1 MSGRELD
8 GMGGGTVGGLLAR
21 RAAAI
26 PDKAAVITP
35 HAELTYGELDSVA
48 TRIASG
54 LQDLG
59 LVKGDAVAVFLRN
72 RIEWV
77 TTWLGTARGGFVCV
91 PVNTAYKAS
100 FLLHALSLTK
110 SRVIVTESLLLPAVV
125 AELADLP
132 HLEWVV
138 LVDDAAETT
147 DPVKVISYR
156 ELLDRGDPTARLA
169 EVTPTD
175 IAGIALTSG
184 TTGKSKGVVMPHYQ
198 AVVAARENVE
208 SMGTTSRDRLYTCLP
223 MFHGAAQL
231 NMCLHNIYAGAT
243 IVLAEKF
250 SASRFWDEMRSYD
263 ITMFNALGSMLP
275 MLLAQPPS
283 ERDRDHWV
291 RRIFAA
297 PAPPDVLMP
306 FEDRFDVHVVEGYG
320 LTEIKNVT
328 YNPIETRKIGSIG
341 KPSNTTELQI
351 QGPTGERLP
360 VGEVGEIVYR
370 PKVPNVMFT
379 HYVDD
384 VEATLS
390 TMRNMW
396 WRTGD
401 LGYVD
406 ADGFYY
412 FVDRQ
417 KDALRRRGENI
428 SSYEVEAVLMSFP
441 GVLESAAVGT
451 PSDLGEDE
459 VLAVIETDDVD
470 AFDVEGLF
478 HHCDQRLPH
487 FMVPRFYRVVSTLP
501 RTPTGKIQKGV
512 LRSDGREGAGRS
524 WDSWE
529 AGLRPT
535 RHT

>member
-1 MSGRELD
+1 MSGRELID
-8 GMGGGTVGGLLAR
+8 VGGGTVGGLLAR
-21 RAAAI
+21 RASAN
-26 PDKAAVITP
+26 PGKTAVITP
-35 HAELTYGELDSVA
+35 QAELSYGELDAIATEVA
-48 TRIASG
+48 SS
-54 LQDLG
+54 LQALG
-59 LVKGDAVAVFLRN
+59 LVKGDAVAIFLRN
-72 RIEWV
+72 RIEWI

-100 FLLHALSLTK
+100 FLLHALKLTK
-110 SRVIVTESLLLPAVV
+110 ARVVVTEALLVPAVV
-125 AELADLP
+125 AELGDLP
-132 HLEWVV
+132 HLRWVV
-138 LVDDAAETT
+138 VVDETSEESGA
-147 DPVKVISYR
+147 VELLSYR
-156 ELLDRGDPTARLA
+156 QLLDRADATAPA
-169 EVTPTD
+169 VDVSPSD

-184 TTGKSKGVVMPHYQ
+184 TTGKSKGVVMPHYL

-231 NMCLHNIYAGAT
+231 NMCLHSIYAGAT
-243 IVLAEKF
+243 IVLAERF
-250 SASRFWDEMRSYD
+250 SASRFWDEMRTHD
-263 ITMFNALGSMLP
+263 ITMFNALGSILP
-275 MLLAQPPS
+275 MLLAQPPA
-283 ERDRDHWV
+283 EGDRDHRV

-328 YNPIETRKIGSIG
+328 YNPIESRKVGSIG
-341 KPSNTTELQI
+341 KPTATTELQI
-351 QGPTGERLP
+351 QGPTGAPLP

-370 PKVPNVMFT
+370 PRVPHVMFT

-384 VEATLS
+384 PQATLS
-390 TMRNMW
+390 TMRDMW

-406 ADGFYY
+406 ADGFFY

-428 SSYEVEAVLMSFP
+428 SSYEVESVLMSFD
-441 GVLESAAVGT
+441 GVLEAAAVGT

-459 VLAVIETDDVD
+459 VLAIVETEDVD
-470 AFDVEGLF
+470 GFDLEGLF
-478 HHCDQRLPH
+478 RHCDQRLPH
-487 FMVPRFYRVVSTLP
+487 FMVPRFYRVLTALP
-501 RTPTGKIQKGV
+501 RTPTGKIQKAV
-512 LRSDGREGAGRS
+512 LRSEGRVDRT

-535 RHT
+535 RPA